1 MQIKTKLVILELI
14 AGICGWGW
22 IIAGAVA
29 LYYFVMAI
37 GFDGT
42 WTPFFWAFGA
52 GAVAKWLAK
61 GFQENKQRIALENQP
76 ASETPHDNRQKA
88 EQRVKVISDYGQFL
102 EHNPTAG
109 EIRDATDLPHPK
121 EEILDAIC
129 LELVRE
135 GDDNRRE
142 ALKVGALTLA
152 YFQAGVGT
160 EPLSMLGVSV
170 DEMANPP
177 ESDDALRALAARMA
191 NNPNRER
198 YETFE
203 ALADEESTTIQ
214 AKLAAAEQLRQQMPE
229 DKKREI
235 LG

>member
-1 MQIKTKLVILELI
+1 MQVRTKLIALELV
-14 AGICGWGW
+14 AGIFGWAW
-22 IIAGAVA
+22 IIASAIA
-29 LYYFVMAI
+29 LYFLVMAI
-37 GFDGT
+37 GFDGR
-42 WTPFFWAFGA
+42 WTPFGWAVGTA
-52 GAVAKWLAK
+52 ITAKWLAK
-61 GFQENKQRIALENQP
+61 GFEANKQRIAIEQQP
-76 ASETPHDNRQKA
+76 TSNMNEKNHQKA
-88 EQRVKVISDYGQFL
+88 ARRLEVISDYGEFL

-109 EIRDATDLPHPK
+109 EIRDAKDLPHPK

-135 GDDNRRE
+135 EDDSRHE

-152 YFQAGVGT
+152 DFQAGVGT
-160 EPLSMLGVSV
+160 EPLSMLGVSIE
-170 DEMANPP
+170 EMASPP
-177 ESDDALRALAARMA
+177 ESDEALRALAARMA

-198 YETFE
+198 YETFK
-203 ALADEESTTIQ
+203 ALADEESATIQ